1 MSENQDQV
9 AEIVRRVRAGD
20 RGAWGE
26 LVRRQEARVRAVAR
40 EHRLNEADAADVC
53 QNTWLV
59 LAENLESLRDPAKVS
74 GWLATIARRESLR
87 VLALR
92 RREMLGQ
99 DMVPDMADDLVGA
112 DAGCPE
118 TCAVMADRN
127 RALWTAVAGLPARCQ
142 RLLGIAAYSPD
153 LTYPQIGHELG
164 IAAGSVGKTR
174 TRCLALLRRRLAAA
188 GLRAAS

>member
-1 MSENQDQV
+1 MVGRHE
-9 AEIVRRVRAGD
+9 G
-20 RGAWGE
+20 
-26 LVRRQEARVRAVAR
+26 RVRAVAVA
-40 EHRLNEADAADVC
+40 HRLNEADAADVC
-53 QNTWLV
+53 QNTWLL
-59 LAENLESLRDPAKVS
+59 LAENLGSLRDPSKVS

-99 DMVPDMADDLVGA
+99 DINDVVLGSE
-112 DAGCPE
+112 AGCPE
-118 TCAVMADRN
+118 TCAVTADRD
-127 RALWTAVAGLPARCQ
+127 RTLWTAVAGLPARCQ
-142 RLLGIAAYSPD
+142 RLLGISAYSPE

-188 GLRAAS
+188 GLPTAS